1 MLIGDPFYPCCT
13 GTAPAQ
19 VTVLAPRRAAGGQVG
34 ATPAC
39 SHQHNHVPFQLSCGL
54 ASAHQPRKATAQEF
68 DKEFVDFLEANVER
82 LFRIAFRQE
91 KNYHRSQ
98 DALQVA
104 TEKLWLNWNR
114 IRRTVENRPRYASTC
129 VIRSYYDLLRKERSE
144 NGKAVQLRLEREVLD
159 REYLK
164 VVQRMHLAGMLKLLP
179 ARQRDIVTMRYF
191 EEMKVADIA
200 TELKI
205 SVSTVGREEK
215 KAMALLREA
224 EKQE

>member
-1 MLIGDPFYPCCT
+1 MPIGDPFYPCCT
-13 GTAPAQ
+13 GAAPAQ

-39 SHQHNHVPFQLSCGL
+39 SHQHHYVPFQLSCGL
-54 ASAHQPRKATAQEF
+54 ASAYQPRTATAQEF
-68 DKEFVDFLEANVER
+68 EKEFVDFLEMNVER

-98 DALQVA
+98 DALQLA
-104 TEKLWLNWNR
+104 TEKLWLNWKR
-114 IRRTVENRPRYASTC
+114 IRCTVENTSRYASSC
-129 VIRSYYDLLRKERSE
+129 VIRSYYDLLRRERSE
-144 NGKAVQLRLEREVLD
+144 NGKSVKLRLEREVLD

-164 VVQRMHLAGMLKLLP
+164 VVQRMHLAGILKILP

-191 EEMKVADIA
+191 EEMQVADIA
-200 TELKI
+200 AELNI